1 MKQLTVNILGG
12 RDVGKTTVAMHA
24 VAELRWLGIP
34 TALNY
39 GLSKFWEEGQ
49 EIVNVRVHDG
59 SVWTPHSLA
68 ELCNGTLTF
77 LVRRRK
83 DYVYPIVGHPDIKWL
98 WNDFDEKLETM
109 MIEGQVR
116 YKSLPGV
123 RASVPYIIKRICERV
138 GYDR

>member
-24 VAELRWLGIP
+24 VAELRWMGIL
-34 TALNY
+34 TALSR
-39 GLSKFWEEGQ
+39 GIAKFWGEEPA
-49 EIVNVRVHDG
+49 IVSMKVYDG
-59 SVWTPHSLA
+59 RIWTPHSLA
-68 ELCNGTLTF
+68 ELCQGTLTF

-83 DYVYPIVGHPDIKWL
+83 DYVYPPGIHPDL
-98 WNDFDEKLETM
+98 ARQWNDFDEELENM
-109 MIEGQVR
+109 MRESRVR

-123 RASVPYIIKRICERV
+123 RASVPYIIKKICEGV